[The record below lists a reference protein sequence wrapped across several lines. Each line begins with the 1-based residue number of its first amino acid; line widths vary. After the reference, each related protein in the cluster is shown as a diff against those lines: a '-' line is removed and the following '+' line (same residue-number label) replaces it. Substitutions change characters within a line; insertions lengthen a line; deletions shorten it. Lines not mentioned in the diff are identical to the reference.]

1 MRGRQGEEE
10 RKGEVQEGRKNDQG
24 GNLPST
30 HHSNCSVIFNLSP
43 TTLG

>member
-1 MRGRQGEEE
+1 MKGRQEEKE
-10 RKGEVQEGRKNDQG
+10 RGGEVRKGRKNNQG

-30 HHSNCSVIFNLSP
+30 HHSNYSVIFNLSP